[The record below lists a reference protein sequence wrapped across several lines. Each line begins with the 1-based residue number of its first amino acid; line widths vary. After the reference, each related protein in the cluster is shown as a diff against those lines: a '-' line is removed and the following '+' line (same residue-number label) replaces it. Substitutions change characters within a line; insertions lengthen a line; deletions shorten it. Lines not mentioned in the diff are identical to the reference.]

1 MARSGLFEKQ
11 VLGRILRGMGG
22 LPVYRRQDDP
32 SQTHRNQGTFDAAVE
47 ALRAGDAVQIFPE
60 GISHSDP
67 FLAPIRTGAARI
79 AFQAEADSDW
89 DLGLRILPVGL
100 VYSRKT
106 VFRGQV
112 VANVGRP
119 LQVSEWKERWLE
131 DDREAVTGF
140 TDTIRH
146 ALGELTLNLS
156 SEEERELVEVA
167 DRIWAREH
175 GLASWREREA
185 LGTRLPRLQ
194 EFGRAAAWLRA
205 RDPDAYYRLADR
217 VRAYARMT
225 GVLGTAEADVPPRYG
240 RRAALRY
247 ALREGIPLLLG
258 LPVAVLGTL
267 IWFPVYFGSR
277 VIVGRIRPYYEALS
291 TYKLSAA
298 AALAPL
304 DMAAWGLGVGWWFG
318 WRWGL
323 AMVLAMIP
331 VGLLTI
337 WWRERWTRVTEDV
350 RLFLRLARRRDRLDR
365 LARMR
370 GELVAEMD
378 RVVAEFRAPASDPS
392 AGAGRP

>member
-1 MARSGLFEKQ
+1 MVANHPNSLMDPLVLFHVLERPTRPMARSGLFEKQ

-175 GLASWREREA
+175 GLAS
-185 LGTRLPRLQ
+185 
-194 EFGRAAAWLRA
+194 
-205 RDPDAYYRLADR
+205 
-217 VRAYARMT
+217 
-225 GVLGTAEADVPPRYG
+225 
-240 RRAALRY
+240 
-247 ALREGIPLLLG
+247 
-258 LPVAVLGTL
+258 
-267 IWFPVYFGSR
+267 
-277 VIVGRIRPYYEALS
+277 
-291 TYKLSAA
+291 
-298 AALAPL
+298 
-304 DMAAWGLGVGWWFG
+304 
-318 WRWGL
+318 
-323 AMVLAMIP
+323 
-331 VGLLTI
+331 
-337 WWRERWTRVTEDV
+337 
-350 RLFLRLARRRDRLDR
+350 
-365 LARMR
+365 
-370 GELVAEMD
+370 
-378 RVVAEFRAPASDPS
+378 
-392 AGAGRP
+392 